1 MTKTPKFAKINGQE
15 HMLAYINR
23 AEADMLKKSGGAGA
37 PVGPAKIPA
46 YYYGQGMETTKD
58 NKIFQSSIKSIRDRN
73 RRIRERRE
81 AKEAALEKAAQDE
94 ADATAAAAAKL
105 ADIKANGGSPGVFS
119 DGGIVE
125 TFFDAIGLDIDGDGA
140 GNNQGTAFSST
151 GTGVGTGV
159 DNPNYDAAEDP
170 NKDIPNL
177 ATATEAE
184 KAASAALAAQNAAI
198 YGAMN
203 GPLADA
209 GVTLGGKQTAAT
221 PANVGNT
228 PILQY
233 TGSKGNTAGGTYS
246 LATGSGQGKNGS
258 GTYTNKDG
266 DQVPIGLFGTGGL
279 DGTKKASVSTNA
291 DGTLFVPYNGA
302 DPHSIDRNTNF
313 VGDTNPFLANGDVNP
328 NYNMSKDLAKNGEYS
343 VSDTLLGL
351 GNTMNINPGGAGN
364 GFEVTGYQGPNGET
378 TYYDGTEIK
387 NKTLRGDSAFTTG
400 FEANG
405 PAIVN
410 ALAKKTGVETG
421 KFGGS
426 VLVDGDGGYVTV
438 DGDVVDADFVEDAV
452 IANEDILPEDVVT
465 TVFDPDI
472 TCPEGYEKVNG
483 TCVKIS
489 TNACPTGF
497 TLVNGVCV
505 PDDVV
510 EPPIPKVCPPG
521 FELRNGTC
529 VKVNKDDEPPI
540 DEPPVD
546 NSDLLAARAAR
557 DAAYSAQQGNISSA
571 FGFANDGYYD
581 GLRDAYMTDS
591 DGPFQTA
598 YDDAQRGLMD
608 VFKSAGLLTQSGVDG
623 SLSNLTGAKGTEGN
637 RLGGLA
643 DEYRSANKG
652 YVDGG
657 IGSVNSGLDVL
668 KYFSEDVADINNQ
681 TSNINAYD
689 VTGLSSPYK
698 SPTDQGIAD
707 FFTDFAK
714 RKYDPSYNVDP
725 TKTTNST
732 ARRVT
737 AASSAQPSS
746 LLGIQSPYS
755 GSSVRVIS

>member
-1 MTKTPKFAKINGQE
+1 MTKTPKFAKIAGQD
-15 HMLAYINR
+15 HMLAYINQ
-23 AEADMLKKSGGAGA
+23 AEADMLKKSGGAGV

-46 YYYGQGMETTKD
+46 YPPKQLYEAQRSRLAEIRARNERQRKARASAALAAAKADED
-58 NKIFQSSIKSIRDRN
+58 NK
-73 RRIRERRE
+73 
-81 AKEAALEKAAQDE
+81 
-94 ADATAAAAAKL
+94 TAAAASKL
-105 ADIKANGGSPGVFS
+105 ADIKANGGSPGAFS
-119 DGGIVE
+119 DGGMVE
-125 TFFDAIGLDIDGDGA
+125 AFFDAIGFDIDGDGD
-140 GNNQGTAFSST
+140 GNNQGTRFSST

-198 YGAMN
+198 YGKMN
-203 GPLADA
+203 DPLAAA

-279 DGTKKASVSTNA
+279 DGTEKASVSTNA

-313 VGDTNPFLANGDVNP
+313 VGDTNPFLANGAVNE
-328 NYNMSKDLAKNGEYS
+328 NYNMSKDLAENGEYS
-343 VSDTLLGL
+343 VSDALLGL
-351 GNTMNINPGGAGN
+351 QNTMTINPGGAGN
-364 GFEVTGYQGPNGET
+364 GFDVTGYQGPNGET
-378 TYYDGTEIK
+378 TYYDGVEVK

-410 ALAKKTGVETG
+410 ALAKKTGVET
-421 KFGGS
+421 KDFGGS
-426 VLVDGDGGYVTV
+426 VLGDGDGGYVTV
-438 DGDVVDADFVEDAV
+438 DGDVVDGDFVKGAV
-452 IANEDILPEDVVT
+452 IANDDILPGGLIT
-465 TVFDPDI
+465 TVFDPDL

-505 PDDVV
+505 PDDDV

-529 VKVNKDDEPPI
+529 VRIGPGPVDPPDDPPI
-540 DEPPVD
+540 DPPID

-571 FGFANDGYYD
+571 FGFANDGYYN

-591 DGPFQTA
+591 DGPFKTA

-608 VFKSAGLLTQSGVDG
+608 VFKSAGLLTQAGVNESTG
-623 SLSNLTGAKGTEGN
+623 ALTGAMGTEEGK
-637 RLGGLA
+637 LGGLA

-668 KYFSEDVADINNQ
+668 KFFSDDVDTVNSQ

-698 SPTDQGIAD
+698 TPTNQGIAD

-725 TKTTNST
+725 TATTSSK
-732 ARRVT
+732 ARRIT
-737 AASSAQPSS
+737 AANSAQPSS
-746 LLGIQSPYS
+746 MLGIKSPYS
-755 GSSVRVIS
+755 GSSVRVIN